1 MSVLDEPRRPRRFEL
16 PWTAGLAL
24 RYLRSGRKDAYVSFL
39 SAVAC
44 GGIALGVAALVLALA
59 ALNGLQQALRD
70 EVLRRT
76 SEVEVHPVD
85 PAATAGLEERV
96 RRLAGDG
103 VAVHRQVRG
112 AGWIVRAGGGRAVEI
127 HGYEGALP
135 ASLPA
140 TASRAS
146 GTYLSDRLARYYGL
160 EAGDLLQI
168 ASTRP
173 TLSPLGPVPRMRRTR
188 LAGTFEHPVLREGEL
203 VAVPLDLGRD
213 LLGEGSLRL
222 VVSTGSL
229 DGAVALGERLERE
242 LGGEARVVTWRELN
256 APLLLALRLEKRL
269 MFVAVFLV
277 VLVGS
282 LALVSD
288 LSLIVAN
295 RRREIGILGTMGA
308 RGPRLRRVFLLLGG
322 ILASLGLVI
331 GGLLGVVAAILL
343 DRFRAVQLPGGSYLL
358 DHVPFVTEPL
368 DLVWVVILT
377 LATALICSW
386 IGASKATALAP
397 VEALRS

>member
-1 MSVLDEPRRPRRFEL
+1 MSVRDEPQRPRRFEL
-16 PWTAGLAL
+16 PWTAALAL

-59 ALNGLQQALRD
+59 ALNGLQQALRQ

-76 SEVEVHPVD
+76 SEIEVYPVD
-85 PAATAGLEERV
+85 PVTTPALEDRL

-103 VAVHRQVRG
+103 VAVQRQVRG
-112 AGWIVRAGGGRAVEI
+112 AGWIVRAGSGRAVEI

-140 TASRAS
+140 AGDRAS
-146 GTYLSDRLARYYGL
+146 GTYLSDRLVRYYGL
-160 EAGDLLQI
+160 ELGDLVEI

-173 TLSPLGPVPRMRRTR
+173 TLSPLGPVPRMRRAR
-188 LAGTFEHPVLREGEL
+188 LAGTFEYALLQEGEV
-203 VAVPLDLGRD
+203 VAVPLELGRE
-213 LLGEGSLRL
+213 LLGDGSVRL

-242 LGGEARVVTWRELN
+242 LGEEARVVTWRELN

-308 RGPRLRRVFLLLGG
+308 RGPRLRRVFLLLGA
-322 ILASLGLVI
+322 ILAGLGLVV
-331 GGLLGVVAAILL
+331 GGLLGVVTAALL
-343 DRFRAVQLPGGSYLL
+343 DRFRAVRLPGSSYLL

-368 DLVWVVILT
+368 DLVWVVLLT
-377 LATALICSW
+377 LATALACSW